1 MRVWRNSNKAKEDKN
16 EIGLLE
22 NRTKQMRGVV
32 RLVILFAEKY
42 ELLSMFGSPKSVL

>member
-22 NRTKQMRGVV
+22 NRTKEMRGVV
-32 RLVILFAEKY
+32 RLVVLIAEKC
-42 ELLSMFGSPKSVL
+42 ELLLMFGSAEKS